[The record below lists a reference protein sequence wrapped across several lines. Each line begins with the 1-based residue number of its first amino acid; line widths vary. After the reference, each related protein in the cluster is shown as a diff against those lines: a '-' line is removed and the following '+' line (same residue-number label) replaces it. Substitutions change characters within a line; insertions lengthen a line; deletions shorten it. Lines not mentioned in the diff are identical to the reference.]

1 MLPDLL
7 GEEGVGD
14 ELDEVVDGVD
24 AWVDGLEALD
34 LLPDGQGVGHVGRE
48 VALVVGHDEA
58 SQSLLIPPDH
68 FSHSG
73 LCLSRQWCLSASRW
87 VSEGSS
93 QVMTPTRED

>member
-34 LLPDGQGVGHVGRE
+34 LLPDG
-48 VALVVGHDEA
+48 
-58 SQSLLIPPDH
+58 
-68 FSHSG
+68 
-73 LCLSRQWCLSASRW
+73 
-87 VSEGSS
+87 
-93 QVMTPTRED
+93 

>member
-58 SQSLLIPPDH
+58 SQSLLIPLITSPALASVCQD
-68 FSHSG
+68 SG
-73 LCLSRQWCLSASRW
+73 VCPPLDESLKDPLKS
-87 VSEGSS
+87 
-93 QVMTPTRED
+93 

>member
-34 LLPDGQGVGHVGRE
+34 LLPDGQGVGHIGRE

-58 SQSLLIPPDH
+58 SQSLLIPLITSPAQASVCQD
-68 FSHSG
+68 SG
-73 LCLSRQWCLSASRW
+73 VCPPLDESLKDPLKS
-87 VSEGSS
+87 
-93 QVMTPTRED
+93 